1 METRFIGI
9 DIGKTHLHLAHSHS
23 EDVTVLDHNAQGL
36 QELLAYCKEA
46 SLVVVEAS
54 GGLEADVLEALHQA
68 HIAVA
73 LINPKQAR
81 DFARALGRRA
91 KTDPVDAR
99 MLAQFSQRMR
109 PCPQPPPQPA
119 QMALKAL
126 LKRRRQLVTMRA
138 SEKCRL
144 AQSRTPWT
152 PSVRRHVAFLTQE
165 IVELDRRMDR
175 LVQRDPTLAAR
186 AALLHSVK
194 GVGPVLAL
202 TLLCGLPELGT
213 LSHKQVAALVG
224 VAPYSNDSG
233 QKKGKRAIAAGRAHV
248 RSVLY
253 MAALSACRCDSPLRP
268 FYRRLL
274 EAGKPPKV
282 ALTAAA
288 RKLLTW
294 LNAMVRDQEL
304 RLPHSI

>member
-1 METRFIGI
+1 MKTRFIGI
-9 DIGKTHLHLAHSHS
+9 DIGKAQLHLAHSES
-23 EDVTVLDHNAQGL
+23 DDVTVLDHNAQGL

-46 SLVVVEAS
+46 RLVVAEAS
-54 GGLEADVLEALHQA
+54 GGLEADVLQALHQA
-68 HIAVA
+68 RITVA

-99 MLAQFSQRMR
+99 MLARFSQRMR
-109 PCPQPPPQPA
+109 PCPQPPPEPA
-119 QMALKAL
+119 QIALKAL

-144 AQSRTPWT
+144 AQSRTEWT
-152 PSVRRHVAFLTQE
+152 QSVRRHLAFLTEE
-165 IVELDRRMDR
+165 IVELDRRIDR
-175 LVQRDPTLAAR
+175 LVQHDPAVAAR
-186 AALLHSVK
+186 AALLQSVK
-194 GVGPVLAL
+194 GVGPVLAV
-202 TLLCGLPELGT
+202 TLLASLPELGT

-268 FYRRLL
+268 FYQRLL

-294 LNAMVRDQEL
+294 LNAIVRDQQL
-304 RLPHSI
+304 RLPHPV